1 MNDKATK
8 GWVEKA
14 EHDFTSASVLIKLRS
29 KPVYDNV
36 CYHCQQCIEK
46 YLKAFLV
53 SKNQRFPKSHDLIRL
68 LDLAASIDGSLEFVR
83 DIIKPLNDYA
93 VDIRYP
99 GEEPNRIEAKDALKR
114 VIEARIFIRQ
124 RMK

>member
-8 GWVEKA
+8 RWVAKA
-14 EHDFTSASVLIKLRS
+14 EHDFISATALIKLRAR
-29 KPVYDNV
+29 PVYDNV

-53 SKNQRFPKSHDLIRL
+53 SKNVRFPKSHDLIRL
-68 LDLAASIDGSLEFVR
+68 LDLAVSIEGSLELIR
-83 DIIKPLNDYA
+83 DLITPLSDYA

-99 GEEPNRIEAKDALKR
+99 GEEPTRAEAQSAIKR
-114 VIEARIFIRQ
+114 MSEARKLIRNSLS
-124 RMK
+124 